1 MSGFYGGFVGGAPGH
16 SDVEQSLQDE
26 LDNVTNVLQLHVDKT
41 KKLLDMGLLDDAHPA
56 QIYLE
61 EYEVMTKVAT
71 TTTTITTTLEIC
83 RNISGGEA
91 HHSLSF
97 ND

>member
-1 MSGFYGGFVGGAPGH
+1 MSGFRVGGVGSGVAGGA
-16 SDVEQSLQDE
+16 DVEQSLQDE

-61 EYEVMTKVAT
+61 EYEVSAT
-71 TTTTITTTLEIC
+71 TVW
-83 RNISGGEA
+83 
-91 HHSLSF
+91 
-97 ND
+97 

>member
-1 MSGFYGGFVGGAPGH
+1 MSGFRGVAGSGGVAGA
-16 SDVEQSLQDE
+16 DIEQSLQDE

-61 EYEVMTKVAT
+61 EYEV
-71 TTTTITTTLEIC
+71 
-83 RNISGGEA
+83 
-91 HHSLSF
+91 
-97 ND
+97 

>member
-1 MSGFYGGFVGGAPGH
+1 MSVCGGVAGDGGLVTAQL
-16 SDVEQSLQDE
+16 EQSLQDE

-61 EYEVMTKVAT
+61 EYEVR
-71 TTTTITTTLEIC
+71 LE
-83 RNISGGEA
+83 N
-91 HHSLSF
+91 H
-97 ND
+97 